1 MTLNVRFP
9 RPTAGVAGPSEASQI
24 ITLLD
29 GVTTLAHGGAV
40 TFADVTAWRTAAPA
54 APYTHVVLEF
64 TATDPAVFG
73 TGAVGQG
80 IGLFGELEATGERYL
95 LGVLGYNLGAVLPQ
109 ITIISATVGQAQ
121 IVTYVPVYD
130 KLSVGG
136 ISGAIAL
143 GGDVALTV
151 IARPIRQRIYG
162 G

>member
-1 MTLNVRFP
+1 VTQNVRFP
-9 RPTAGVAGPSEASQI
+9 RPAATLAGPSEASQI

-29 GVTTLAHGGAV
+29 AVGSLPQGGAV

-64 TATDPAVFG
+64 TATSASTFG

-80 IGLFGELEATGERYL
+80 IGLFGELTATGKRYL
-95 LGVLGYNLGAVLPQ
+95 LGVLGYGLGAVLPQ
-109 ITIISATVGQAQ
+109 IQIISATVGFAQ
-121 IVTYVPVYD
+121 IVEYVPVYD

-136 ISGAIAL
+136 ISGAI
-143 GGDVALTV
+143 GPDTTLTV
-151 IARPIRQRIYG
+151 TARPISQRYYG